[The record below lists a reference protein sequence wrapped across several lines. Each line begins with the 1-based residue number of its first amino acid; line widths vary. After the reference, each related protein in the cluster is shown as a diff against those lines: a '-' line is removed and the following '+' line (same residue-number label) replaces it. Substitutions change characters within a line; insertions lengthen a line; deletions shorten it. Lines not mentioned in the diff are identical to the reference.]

1 MAEIDAHKVT
11 AIYEQLQRFIR
22 SGKTDDPDVLTAAA
36 ERIEVDAMLAGAHGA
51 HRHLLQAAV
60 EYLNHMVTERR
71 GPKKTDLL
79 GTLGQALSD
88 EE

>member
-1 MAEIDAHKVT
+1 MAEVDAHKVT
-11 AIYEQLQRFIR
+11 VVYEQLQRFIR
-22 SGKTDDPDVLTAAA
+22 SGKAEDADVLAAAA

-60 EYLNHMVTERR
+60 EYLNHMVVERR
-71 GPKKTDLL
+71 GARKSDIL

-88 EE
+88 DE